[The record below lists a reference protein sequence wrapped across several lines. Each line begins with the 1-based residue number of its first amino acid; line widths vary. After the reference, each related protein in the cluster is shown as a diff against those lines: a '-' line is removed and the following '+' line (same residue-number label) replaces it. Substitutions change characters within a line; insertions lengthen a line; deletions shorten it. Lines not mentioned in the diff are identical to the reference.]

1 MHTFTTMIIVKIF
14 HQKISPHEYIHY
26 HNRMACISSILCN
39 GIHHSVP
46 NSIPFSCSFAM
57 YARLPSK
64 FYLVSM
70 NNVIINFWGSPPSS
84 LSLCLSFKV
93 SVLHWAI
100 ASLIHPR
107 RMREGYGSRS
117 VCISVCVCL
126 LSRQLLH
133 TWLIQCK
140 QGPNRLFTAFS
151 RSKLCGFRSKRFVQ
165 KFWWYLL
172 TTMAFF
178 ASWWALDWW
187 KRQQWLHFSV

>member
-70 NNVIINFWGSPPSS
+70 NNVIINFLGSPPSS
-84 LSLCLSFKV
+84 LSVSLSKF
-93 SVLHWAI
+93 LYCT
-100 ASLIHPR
+100 
-107 RMREGYGSRS
+107 E
-117 VCISVCVCL
+117 L
-126 LSRQLLH
+126 LL
-133 TWLIQCK
+133 
-140 QGPNRLFTAFS
+140 A
-151 RSKLCGFRSKRFVQ
+151 
-165 KFWWYLL
+165 
-172 TTMAFF
+172 
-178 ASWWALDWW
+178 
-187 KRQQWLHFSV
+187 